1 MRKIVLMAVA
11 AVLAVAAA
19 AGCDVARTGEQLTA
33 EKAMVAAILA
43 TPSVSISPAALAGA
57 DGGFDAGGGQV
68 TVPAQTVA
76 FAFFGERSS
85 SFDTPP
91 TPVAGAT
98 VTVRADGG
106 ATVQL
111 TATGE
116 GAFSLTSTQDSALEY
131 TPGATY
137 DFEATLAG
145 ERYVGRVTEAPE
157 LEVVAALHPDQG
169 YVPHQAN
176 TPFTFT
182 RSYEP
187 PPGQTRN
194 LGFTTVYPVSDGGDL
209 GPPTYTNI
217 PMTPLD
223 FLRMVALPAP
233 WRASEVTVPASAF
246 PLPNQTYALVLQAA
260 KMGGPESANLFSG
273 SAMFAGTA
281 DVGIF
286 RTR

>member
-1 MRKIVLMAVA
+1 MRKVMRMAVA
-11 AVLAVAAA
+11 AVLAVAA

-57 DGGFDAGGGQV
+57 DGGFDAGGAQV

-85 SFDTPP
+85 SFDAPP

-111 TATGE
+111 LATGE

-145 ERYVGRVTEAPE
+145 ERYVGRVTEAPQ
-157 LEVVAALHPDQG
+157 LERVDALHPDQG
-169 YVPHQAN
+169 YVDHPAN

-182 RSYEP
+182 RSEP
-187 PPGQTRN
+187 PPGQARN
-194 LGFTTVYPVSDGGDL
+194 LGFTTVYPVSDSGQL

-223 FLRMVALPAP
+223 FLRVVALPAP
-233 WRASEVTVPASAF
+233 WRASQVTVPASAF